1 MLFRIMCST
10 RLQIERRHRRLV
22 MNIMVRVGTL
32 SKHQRLQKVRLRT
45 KVGNTQSVGHK
56 VGGNKND
63 YCNSSNSTYLHLC
76 GLRAW
81 SNDYFPDVYERYNE
95 GVVGRIPRTH

>member
-10 RLQIERRHRRLV
+10 RLQIGRRRNMLV
-22 MNIMVRVGTL
+22 MSVTVRVGTL
-32 SKHQRLQKVRLRT
+32 LKHQRLQKVRLKT
-45 KVGNTQSVGHK
+45 KVVNTQSVGHK
-56 VGGNKND
+56 VGGNKNG

-81 SNDYFPDVYERYNE
+81 SNGYFPDVYERYNE